1 MHTLIEILS
10 GSALLIC
17 IMMIHGFGMYLV
29 MHRFEVHWSAYVQE
43 NSELKRQLFFGW
55 LVSLMLL
62 THLIEVG
69 TWAEILKLFK
79 AIPDYRTAFYF
90 AGETYTTIGFGDV
103 TLPDQW
109 RVMALFIAISGL
121 FSFGWTTGV
130 LVGMVSK
137 TYEAHFSHRR
147 NNKR

>member
-1 MHTLIEILS
+1 MSTLLEILF
-10 GSALLIC
+10 GSALLIF
-17 IMMIHGFGMYLV
+17 IIMIHGFGMYLA
-29 MHRFEVHWSAYVQE
+29 MHRFEVHWTTYVKE
-43 NSELKRQLFFGW
+43 KSELKRQLFFGL

-62 THLIEVG
+62 THLLEVG
-69 TWAEILKLFK
+69 TWAGMLKVLK

-103 TLPDQW
+103 RLPATW
-109 RVMALFIAISGL
+109 RMMALFIAISGL

-137 TYEAHFSHRR
+137 TYEAHFTHRR
-147 NNKR
+147 NSKE